1 MRKKVILFY
10 NPHSGNGLFKNN
22 LDLIIAKFQR
32 AGKAVIPVR
41 AAHGKVLEEI
51 FEEINPEQYEQ
62 VIAAGGDGTINICVN
77 AMVRNN
83 IDLPLTIMPAGTAN
97 DFAYNFG
104 LPSDINKML
113 DIALGGHYT
122 YADVG
127 QVNDRYFIN
136 VAAMGTLVDVS
147 QKTDPNLKNTLGIL
161 SYYLRGLTEVTNLK
175 PIPVKV
181 TSKEFTGEVN
191 MFFMLVMNGRS
202 AGGFKRISP
211 DSEVNDGLLEVMI
224 FKEMPLLDFAPLFFN
239 IIQGHHQ
246 DNKNVI
252 YFKTSDLILESPQ
265 DVSTDVDGEK
275 GEKLPLHFTI
285 LPKRLKIATAK
296 DDVQGPIW

>member
-224 FKEMPLLDFAPLFFN
+224 FKEMPLLDL
-239 IIQGHHQ
+239 
-246 DNKNVI
+246 
-252 YFKTSDLILESPQ
+252 
-265 DVSTDVDGEK
+265 
-275 GEKLPLHFTI
+275 
-285 LPKRLKIATAK
+285 
-296 DDVQGPIW
+296 